1 MKLLAI
7 GDFHG
12 TFPKKFER
20 IISKEKID
28 VVVSNGEIYKIAFLD
43 KYMISD
49 KQKEAIRT
57 EAREILEKFARSLE
71 KVKVKEVSRS
81 LPKDEGKREEQV
93 GLAGDADFR
102 TRMFD
107 NAPKKSGN
115 CIVAEKGN
123 W

>member
-1 MKLLAI
+1 MVSEA
-7 GDFHG
+7 
-12 TFPKKFER
+12 E
-20 IISKEKID
+20 KETIR
-28 VVVSNGEIYKIAFLD
+28 
-43 KYMISD
+43 
-49 KQKEAIRT
+49 KEAR
-57 EAREILEKFARSLE
+57 AILENFAAALE